1 VFAIEH
7 DADIAACYRRNV
19 GDHVVVGDVATV
31 NIAAL
36 PRVDVLWG
44 SFPCQEHSVAR
55 SKALGPRAD
64 GDLAL
69 CILDYARILRP
80 SVIVME
86 NVPPW
91 RKSAVYRQVVSGLS
105 ALGYFVDGQLVD
117 ASRFGVPQT
126 RRRCIVRAVWGGLVP
141 ALPAPT
147 PRTGWY
153 AALEDLLPG
162 LPESAFAPWQ
172 LKRLGPLFGD
182 TIITNQY
189 DQPAGHPERAA
200 VAVAG
205 NEPSPPV
212 MAGDINRWRTFL
224 VHNQISQS
232 TDAPM
237 VRAGADPSPIITTN
251 SNGRLRA
258 FLLDDQRS
266 GKGGATGTDRGATC
280 VEGDTPCFTVT
291 AGAGKQRPLRAFL
304 AHPSADNDRF
314 TTREGQEPA
323 HTITGTNGC
332 TRAWLTHGRVVALT
346 PRCLARLQTFPDS
359 YELPSNKALAGRIV
373 GNAVPP
379 ELGRRILAGLRH
391 CIQEQEKEIA

>member
-1 VFAIEH
+1 VLTFGDLCSGGGGASLGAIAAGLTPVFAIEH

-19 GDHVVVGDVATV
+19 GDHVIVGDVATV

-44 SFPCQEHSVAR
+44 SFPCQDSSVAR
-55 SKALGPRAD
+55 SKKLAPRSD
-64 GDLAL
+64 GNLAL
-69 CILDYARILRP
+69 CVLDYARILRP
-80 SVIVME
+80 AVIVME

-91 RKSAVYRQVVSGLS
+91 RRTPVYRQVMSGLS

-126 RRRCIVRAVWGGLVP
+126 RRRCIVRAVLGGLVP
-141 ALPAPT
+141 ALPAPSA
-147 PRTGWY
+147 RIGWY
-153 AALEDLLPG
+153 AALKDLLPG
-162 LPESAFAPWQ
+162 LPESRFAPWQ
-172 LKRLGPLFGD
+172 LKRLGPLFQNALVEQGNAGRES
-182 TIITNQY
+182 TIV
-189 DQPAGHPERAA
+189 PAA
-200 VAVAG
+200 
-205 NEPSPPV
+205 EPSVTVQAWHGGRPAHMPR
-212 MAGDINRWRTFL
+212 AFI

-237 VRAGADPSPIITTN
+237 VREADDPSLIVTTN
-251 SNGRLRA
+251 SGGR
-258 FLLDDQRS
+258 
-266 GKGGATGTDRGATC
+266 
-280 VEGDTPCFTVT
+280 V
-291 AGAGKQRPLRAFL
+291 
-304 AHPSADNDRF
+304 
-314 TTREGQEPA
+314 
-323 HTITGTNGC
+323 
-332 TRAWLTHGRVVALT
+332 RAWLTQGRVVALT